1 MEQFNLDEIKQSIK
15 ENHIA
20 YGENFAKGD
29 ALQFAKHYANDACI
43 FPTNF
48 PKMCGT
54 DAINLFFD
62 GAYKMGVRYIKLTA
76 NEVMGGP
83 ELVVETGNYELFVE
97 NNISIDK
104 GKFVVIW
111 KQENS
116 EWKMYRDIWN
126 SDIPAKPS
134 I

>member
-1 MEQFNLDEIKQSIK
+1 MEQFNLVKIKQVI
-15 ENHIA
+15 EANHIA
-20 YGENFAKGD
+20 YGENFAKGN
-29 ALQFAKHYANDACI
+29 ATQFAKHYAKDGCI

-54 DAINLFFD
+54 DAINTFFD

-76 NEVMGGP
+76 NEVLGGP

-104 GKFVVIW
+104 GKFIVIW
-111 KQENS
+111 KQENG

-126 SDIPAKPS
+126 TDTPAKTS
-134 I
+134 N